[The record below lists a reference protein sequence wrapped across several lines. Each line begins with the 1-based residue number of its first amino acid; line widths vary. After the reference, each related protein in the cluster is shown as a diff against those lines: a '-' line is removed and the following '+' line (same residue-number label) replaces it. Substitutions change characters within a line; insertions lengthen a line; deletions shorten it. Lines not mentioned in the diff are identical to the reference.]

1 MLNVIKLKKDD
12 LINNFHI
19 YNYKKIK
26 EANLGFNNINIIIGK
41 NNSGKSSLLS
51 AIHFFFTIIYS
62 IKDNINNR
70 GNIAKIKRDN
80 HEKISYI
87 FKEENLI
94 YNPTDNISSIA
105 YDKLPKR
112 TDLKNDKKGIE
123 FIFNNNIKIVI
134 SEFNNVSYSF
144 DLSYLIDDFDNFEDF
159 SNVMKE
165 FINYYGSIH
174 SIYCPGISGIIY
186 NEPYKNKIKII
197 KDAFNFDAANTV
209 LKNILLG
216 ISKEEDTIEYFNK
229 DFKFLF
235 GNEYKLE
242 FPKENTDDINEYI
255 QINVNIENKTIPIHQ
270 MGIGLL
276 QLLHILSYKHYFKS
290 KILILDE
297 PEMHLHAKLCHK
309 LLDLLEN
316 WSRDYNMQI
325 FVSTHSYNSIKYI
338 ISNKHNRSEYNFY
351 HSVDGNI
358 NKCEINEVE
367 DIFFN
372 DIGELPLIKENCN
385 YFIITED
392 KNPIIKQ
399 LIPSK
404 YIEKIQIISSEKS
417 NILKVYEEI
426 SKIYT
431 KYYIIFHVDLDRYDN
446 FKSILENKNINVN
459 GKDIILWHT
468 DYATIE
474 GYWLIYDNLKSLIK
488 SIKPDEEETTIYK
501 HLDKIL
507 IYNDNIKE
515 KIKQDIYEYI
525 LKANISAKQNYKEVE
540 TIKENTNSF
549 IKKIESSKNA
559 QDILQ
564 CILEESVNISKK
576 GRDTGIGKYIKDLLK
591 KIICEYFKNKDIN
604 IKFNNINCPK
614 TLLSHIEKW
623 FK

>member
-1 MLNVIKLKKDD
+1 C
-12 LINNFHI
+12 
-19 YNYKKIK
+19 NYKKIR
-26 EANLGFNNINIIIGK
+26 EVNLDFNNINIIIGK

-80 HEKISYI
+80 PEKISYI

-112 TDLKNDKKGIE
+112 TDLKSGKKGIE

-134 SEFNNVSYSF
+134 SEYNNVSYSF
-144 DLSYLIDDFDNFEDF
+144 DLFYLINSFDKGEELY
-159 SNVMKE
+159 NVIKE
-165 FINYYGSIH
+165 FTNYFGDIY

-216 ISKEEDTIEYFNK
+216 ISKEKDILNNFNK

-235 GNEYKLE
+235 GDEYELE
-242 FPKENTDDINEYI
+242 FPKENAVDINEYI
-255 QINVNIENKTIPIHQ
+255 QINVKIENKTIPIHQ
-270 MGIGLL
+270 MGIGFL

-316 WSRDYNMQI
+316 WSKDYNMQI
-325 FVSTHSYNSIKYI
+325 FISTHSYNSIKYI
-338 ISNKHNRSEYNFY
+338 TNKSNKNEYNLY
-351 HSVDGNI
+351 HSKYGSI
-358 NKCEINEVE
+358 NKCEISEVE

-372 DIGELPLIKENCN
+372 DIGELPAIKENCD

-392 KNPIIKQ
+392 EKPLIEK
-399 LIPSK
+399 LIPNE
-404 YIEKIQIISSEKS
+404 YHEKIQVMPSRKSDICRIYQEIIK
-417 NILKVYEEI
+417 I
-426 SKIYT
+426 SK
-431 KYYIIFHVDLDRYDN
+431 KCFIIFHVDLDRYEEYEATL
-446 FKSILENKNINVN
+446 KSKNIPIN
-459 GKDIILWHT
+459 GNIILWHT

-488 SIKPDEEETTIYK
+488 SMKKDEEGTTIDEN
-501 HLDKIL
+501 LNKIIL
-507 IYNDNIKE
+507 NNKE
-515 KIKQDIYEYI
+515 EINKSICEYI
-525 LKANISAKQNYKEVE
+525 LKANLKKYYEEEKYIRENISSFRQKIKNSKSAKE
-540 TIKENTNSF
+540 
-549 IKKIESSKNA
+549 
-559 QDILQ
+559 ILDY
-564 CILEESVNISKK
+564 ILEESINISKK
-576 GRDTGIGKYIKDLLK
+576 GKDTGIGKYIKDLLN
-591 KIICEYFKNKDIN
+591 KIIEEYFGKDI
-604 IKFNNINCPK
+604 KVEFNNINCPES
-614 TLLSHIEKW
+614 LLKHIEKW
-623 FK
+623 FNKKIKN